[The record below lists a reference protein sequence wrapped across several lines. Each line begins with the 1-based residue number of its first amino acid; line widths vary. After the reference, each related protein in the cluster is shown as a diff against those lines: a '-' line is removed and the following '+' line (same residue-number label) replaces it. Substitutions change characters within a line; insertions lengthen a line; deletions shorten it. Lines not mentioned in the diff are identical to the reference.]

1 MGDELRRPPRT
12 CRRRDRLPSEDRSVS
27 SLHSFND
34 LPAQEKFDAWRETV
48 SNAFVPLD
56 ATSHTPAAFTGN
68 LLSEAIGSLQVS
80 EVTGGAVEVRR
91 TPDAIR
97 RSDPGYLKLG
107 MQIRGYCVL
116 SQDDREA
123 ALTPGDFGMYD
134 TGRPYQVS
142 FERDFAQLVVMFPHE
157 MIHLRPDAM
166 KDMTAR
172 GVGGLVSKLLIGI
185 AEQLRG
191 IEELAANQQ
200 LSNGVLNLLAAA
212 LSEQLGCESNVPPE
226 THKAALMLQIK
237 SFINARLDDPELSSA
252 PIARAHNISAR
263 YLQKLFEGD
272 GTTATEW
279 IRHRRLE
286 HCRRDLADPRNS
298 GTPIATIAA
307 QWGLLDSSYFSKL
320 FKTTYGISPREYRA
334 QASHAAAEG
343 VQA

>member
-1 MGDELRRPPRT
+1 MT
-12 CRRRDRLPSEDRSVS
+12 SIY
-27 SLHSFND
+27 SFND
-34 LPAQEKFDAWRETV
+34 LPAHEQFDAWRETV

-56 ATSHTPAAFTGN
+56 AKSHAPAAFTGN

-91 TPDAIR
+91 TPEAIR

-123 ALTPGDFGMYD
+123 ALTPGDFSIYD
-134 TGRPYQVS
+134 TRRPYQVS
-142 FERDFAQLVVMFPHE
+142 FERDFAQLVVMFPRE
-157 MIHLRPDAM
+157 LIHLRPDAM

-172 GVGGLVSKLLIGI
+172 RVSGRRGVGGLVSKFLVGI

-191 IEELAANQQ
+191 VEELAANQQ

-226 THKAALMLQIK
+226 THRAALVLQIK
-237 SFINARLDDPELSSA
+237 SFIDARLYDPELSSA
-252 PIARAHNISAR
+252 LIARAHNISAR
-263 YLQKLFEGD
+263 YLQKMFEGE
-272 GTTATEW
+272 GTTVTEW
-279 IRHRRLE
+279 IRRRRLE
-286 HCRRDLADPRNS
+286 HCRRDLVDPRNS
-298 GTPIATIAA
+298 NTPIATIAA

-334 QASHAAAEG
+334 QAEHTGAEG
-343 VQA
+343 AQA

>member
-1 MGDELRRPPRT
+1 M
-12 CRRRDRLPSEDRSVS
+12 S

-123 ALTPGDFGMYD
+123 ALTPGDFSMYD
-134 TGRPYQVS
+134 TGRPYRVS

-157 MIHLRPDAM
+157 LIHLRPDAM

-172 GVGGLVSKLLIGI
+172 RVSGRRGVGGLVSKLLVGI

-200 LSNGVLNLLAAA
+200 LSSGVLNLLAAA

-226 THKAALMLQIK
+226 THKAALVLQIK
-237 SFINARLDDPELSSA
+237 SFINAHLDDPELSSA

-263 YLQKLFEGD
+263 YLQKLFEGE

-320 FKTTYGISPREYRA
+320 FKTTYGISPREFRA

>member
-1 MGDELRRPPRT
+1 MT
-12 CRRRDRLPSEDRSVS
+12 SMY
-27 SLHSFND
+27 SFND
-34 LPAQEKFDAWRETV
+34 LPAQEQFDAWRETV

-56 ATSHTPAAFTGN
+56 AKSHTPTAFTGN

-80 EVTGGAVEVRR
+80 EVTGGAVEVHR
-91 TPDAIR
+91 TPEAIR

-123 ALTPGDFGMYD
+123 ALTPGDFSIYD
-134 TGRPYQVS
+134 TRRPYQVS
-142 FERDFAQLVVMFPHE
+142 FERDFAQLVVMFPRE
-157 MIHLRPDAM
+157 LIHLRPDAM

-172 GVGGLVSKLLIGI
+172 RVSGRRGVGGLVSQFLVGI

-191 IEELAANQQ
+191 VEELAANQQ

-226 THKAALMLQIK
+226 THRAALVLQIK
-237 SFINARLDDPELSSA
+237 SFIDARLYDSELSSA
-252 PIARAHNISAR
+252 MIARAHNISAR
-263 YLQKLFEGD
+263 YLPKIFEGE

-279 IRHRRLE
+279 IRRRRLE

-298 GTPIATIAA
+298 STPIATIAA

-334 QASHAAAEG
+334 QAAHPGAEG
-343 VQA
+343 EQAGGQNCASSPADRPLRAY